1 MTTAR
6 IFAVLAAA
14 LLVAAVGIAS
24 LTPIEMTL
32 GDGLLKLDPGSL
44 TWLRAHSLDSAWL
57 WVFRPLLQRPPWLVP
72 ASLGLICAG
81 VALTFNLGKP
91 SPSRRRRS

>member
-1 MTTAR
+1 VTTAR

-24 LTPIEMTL
+24 LTPMDLSL
-32 GDGLLKLDPGSL
+32 GEGLLTLAPGL
-44 TWLRAHSLDSAWL
+44 VAWLQAHSAAWVWQWAL
-57 WVFRPLLQRPPWLVP
+57 RPLMQRPPWLVP